1 MSGLGSMSKLSASVP
16 FYHVVAAI
24 IWRPAADSSLLIS
37 KRQKGKHLEG
47 LWELPGGKLELGETR
62 IEGLRREL
70 KEEIDI
76 FCTDSEPFKQ
86 VRYEYENCSILLDVW
101 EVHAFEGEVQA
112 REGQEVRWINVD
124 NIGKYQF
131 PAADQPIIDA
141 IANNAK
147 AKKAHLL

>member
-1 MSGLGSMSKLSASVP
+1 MSKLSGSVP

-24 IWRPAADSSLLIS
+24 ICRPEVDSSLLIS

-147 AKKAHLL
+147 AKKVHLL

>member
-1 MSGLGSMSKLSASVP
+1 MSGLDSMSKLSASVP

-24 IWRPAADSSLLIS
+24 IWRPEADSSLLIS

-70 KEEIDI
+70 KEEVDI

-86 VRYEYENCSILLDVW
+86 VRYEYEDCSILLDVW

-112 REGQEVRWINVD
+112 REGQEVRWINVE

-141 IANNAK
+141 IANSAK